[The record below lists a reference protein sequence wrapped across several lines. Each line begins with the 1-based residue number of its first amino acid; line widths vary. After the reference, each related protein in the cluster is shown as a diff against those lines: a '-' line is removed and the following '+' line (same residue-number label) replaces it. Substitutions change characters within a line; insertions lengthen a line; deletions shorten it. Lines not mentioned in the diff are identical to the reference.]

1 NPSMTIL
8 IENRQKKITLNR
20 RQVRNSLV
28 RLLKRLGLEDRE
40 LSLLLVDNEEIRELN
55 RLYLGRD
62 YPTNVISFSM
72 SEGAYGDVNPQ
83 LLGDIIISVEK
94 AMSEGETSGASL
106 KESLDFLMIHGLL
119 HLLGYDHESG
129 DTQEARRMQDKEE
142 ELFLYLNRKHVNT

>member
-1 NPSMTIL
+1 MTIL

-20 RQVRNSLV
+20 RQIRSSLV
-28 RLLKRLGLEDRE
+28 RLLKRLGLKDRE

-62 YPTNVISFSM
+62 YPTNVISFAM
-72 SEGAYGDVNPQ
+72 SEGNYGDVNPQ
-83 LLGDIIISVEK
+83 LLGDIIVSVEK
-94 AMSEGETSGASL
+94 AMSEGETSGVSL

-129 DTQEARRMQDKEE
+129 DKEEALRMQEKED
-142 ELFLYLNRKHVNT
+142 ELFLYLNGFTLQR

>member
-1 NPSMTIL
+1 MTIL

-20 RQVRNSLV
+20 RQIRNSLV

-94 AMSEGETSGASL
+94 AVSEGETSGASL

-142 ELFLYLNRKHVNT
+142 ELFLYLNRKHSNA

>member
-1 NPSMTIL
+1 MTIL

-20 RQVRNSLV
+20 RQIRSSLV

-40 LSLLLVDNEEIRELN
+40 LSLLVVDNEEMRELN

-62 YPTNVISFSM
+62 YPTNVISFAM
-72 SEGAYGDVNPQ
+72 SEGAYGNVNPQ
-83 LLGDIIISVEK
+83 LLGDIIISVET
-94 AMSEGETSGASL
+94 AMSEGESSGASL

-129 DTQEARRMQDKEE
+129 DTQEARRMQEKEE
-142 ELFLYLNRKHVNT
+142 ELFLYLHRKHRNA